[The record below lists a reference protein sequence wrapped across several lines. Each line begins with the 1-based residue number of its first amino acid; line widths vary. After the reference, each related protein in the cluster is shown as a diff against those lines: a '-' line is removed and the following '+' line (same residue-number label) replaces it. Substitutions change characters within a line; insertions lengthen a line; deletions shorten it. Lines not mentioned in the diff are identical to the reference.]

1 MLAKGL
7 KWGAGVTALMGMA
20 CATAAAAA
28 GAAEPTFTPEAFRAH
43 VAFLADDLL
52 EGRDIGSRG
61 HEIAA
66 RYVASR
72 FEALGLKPA
81 GDAGGWYQRIG
92 FAQASRGPTK
102 GTLTVTGAKGARTW
116 EHLDDVIVS
125 LNPAM
130 PKGEVS
136 GGLVFVGYGL
146 DVPKLGIDDYRG
158 LDVRGKIVVMLAG
171 FSKGM
176 PSEIA
181 AYASD
186 EKGSAA
192 EKHGAVGIISID
204 TLASAKR
211 RPFSQRLHFADGVTV
226 TWIGKDGVP
235 YREAP
240 GIKLSAFANGAAAEA
255 LFAGGAKPLATVLK
269 EASVDGARPK
279 GFALKTSA
287 KITQDAVV
295 TKITS
300 PNVVAMLPGTDPK
313 LKDDYVV
320 LSAHLDH
327 IGIAPEKPGDKPDTD
342 RINNG
347 ALDNAAGIATM
358 LEVARAMV
366 EAPEKPRRS
375 VIFLASTGEE
385 KGLLGAEYYA
395 RNPTVPPAHIVGNV
409 DIDMPLLLYKFT
421 DVIAFGSDHS
431 TLGPITAK
439 AVAPMGLKLSPD
451 PMPEETIFVRSDHYR
466 FVQQGV
472 PAVFLATGFANGGE
486 AQWGKFLGGAYHH
499 PGDDMNQP
507 IDWASGA
514 RFAEANY
521 RITEA
526 MADGDLAPQWYKGDF
541 FGDLYAPK
549 ATKAPAAK

>member
-1 MLAKGL
+1 MAAIAG
-7 KWGAGVTALMGMA
+7 GAL
-20 CATAAAAA
+20 
-28 GAAEPTFTPEAFRAH
+28 AAEPVFTPEAFRAH

-81 GDAGGWYQRIG
+81 GDAGGWYQNIA
-92 FAQASRGPTK
+92 FAQAKRGETR
-102 GTLTVTGAKGARTW
+102 GTLSVTGPGGTKTW
-116 EHLDDVIVS
+116 PHLDNVIIGI
-125 LNPAM
+125 NPAM
-130 PKGEVS
+130 PKAEVS
-136 GGLVFVGYGL
+136 APLVFVGYGL
-146 DVPKLGIDDYRG
+146 EVPGQGYDDYRG

-171 FSKGM
+171 FPKGM

-186 EKGSAA
+186 EKGAVA
-192 EKHGAVGIISID
+192 GKHGAIGIISID

-240 GIKLSAFANGAAAEA
+240 EIRLSGFANGPAAEA
-255 LFAGGAKPLATVLK
+255 LFAGGPKPLATVLK
-269 EASVDGARPK
+269 EAAVDGVRPK

-287 KITQDAVV
+287 KLTQDAIV

-300 PNVVAMLPGTDPK
+300 PNVVAMLPGADPK
-313 LKDDYVV
+313 LKDEYVV

-327 IGIAPEKPGDKPDTD
+327 IGIAPAKPDDKPDTD

-358 LEVARAMV
+358 LEVARAMS
-366 EAPEKPRRS
+366 EAPARPRRS

-385 KGLLGAEYYA
+385 KGLLGADYYA
-395 RNPTVPPAHIVGNV
+395 RNPTVPLKQIVGNV

-421 DVIAFGSDHS
+421 DVVAFGSDHS

-439 AVAPMGLKLSPD
+439 AVAPMGLTLSPD
-451 PMPEETIFVRSDHYR
+451 PMPEETIFVRSDHYK
-466 FVQQGV
+466 FVQQGI
-472 PAVFLATGFANGGE
+472 PAVFLATGFANGGGE
-486 AQWGKFLGGAYHH
+486 QWGKFLGGNYHH
-499 PGDDMNQP
+499 PGDDMKQP

-526 MADGDLAPQWYKGDF
+526 MADGDTPPLWNKGDF

-549 ATKAPAAK
+549 AVKAATK

>member
-1 MLAKGL
+1 MLRRITGSIVLGTLLASS
-7 KWGAGVTALMGMA
+7 GMA
-20 CATAAAAA
+20 Q
-28 GAAEPTFTPEAFRAH
+28 GPNPTFAPEAFRAH

-92 FAQASRGPTK
+92 FAQAKRSGTK
-102 GTLTVTGAKGARTW
+102 GTLTVTGRAGAKTW
-116 EHLDDVIVS
+116 AHLDNVLVG

-130 PKGEVS
+130 PKGEAS
-136 GGLVFVGYGL
+136 APLVFVGYGL
-146 DVPKLGIDDYRG
+146 DVPGQGLDDYRG
-158 LDVRGKIVVMLAG
+158 LDVRGKIVVQLAG
-171 FSKGM
+171 FPKGL

-186 EKGSAA
+186 EKGAA
-192 EKHGAVGIISID
+192 AAKHGAIGIISID

-211 RPFSQRLHFADGVTV
+211 RPFEQRLHFADGMTV
-226 TWIGKDGVP
+226 TWIGKDGTP
-235 YREAP
+235 HSDAP
-240 GIKLSAFANGAAAEA
+240 GIKLSAFANGPVAEA
-255 LFAGGAKPLATVLK
+255 MFAGGPKPLAAVLK
-269 EASVDGARPK
+269 EAAVDGAKPK
-279 GFALKTSA
+279 GFALKASA
-287 KITQDAVV
+287 KLTQDAVV
-295 TKITS
+295 TNITS
-300 PNVVAMLPGTDPK
+300 PNVVAILPGSDPK

-327 IGIAPEKPGDKPDTD
+327 IGITPEKPGDKPGTD

-358 LEVARAMV
+358 LEVARAMA
-366 EAPEKPRRS
+366 ESPKKPRRS

-385 KGLLGAEYYA
+385 KGLLGADYYA
-395 RNPTVPPAHIVGNV
+395 RNPTVPLSHIVGNI
-409 DIDMPLLLYKFT
+409 DLDMPLLLYKFK
-421 DVIAFGSDHS
+421 DVIAFGADHS
-431 TLGPITAK
+431 TLGPITAA
-439 AVAPMGLKLSPD
+439 AVKPLGLTLSPD
-451 PMPEETIFVRSDHYR
+451 PMPEETIFVRSDHYM
-466 FVQQGV
+466 FVRQGV
-472 PAVFLATGFANGGE
+472 PAVFLATGYANGGE
-486 AQWGKFLGGAYHH
+486 AAWGKFLGGNYHH
-499 PGDDMNQP
+499 PGDDINQP

-526 MADGDLAPQWYKGDF
+526 MADGDVAPMWNKGDF
-541 FGDLYAPK
+541 FGDLFAPK
-549 ATKAPAAK
+549 AARDRAK

>member
-1 MLAKGL
+1 MAKRASGI
-7 KWGAGVTALMGMA
+7 
-20 CATAAAAA
+20 AAALGMWAMAVTPLMAQAA
-28 GAAEPTFTPEAFRAH
+28 APAPSFTPEAFRAH
-43 VAFLADDLL
+43 VAFLSDDLL

-81 GDAGGWYQRIG
+81 GDNAGWYQRIG
-92 FAQASRGPTK
+92 FAQAQRGPTK
-102 GTLTVTGAKGARTW
+102 GTLSVSGAGGSHIW
-116 EHLDDVIVS
+116 EDLDNVVVG

-136 GGLVFVGYGL
+136 APLVFVGYGL
-146 DVPKLGIDDYRG
+146 DVPGQGYDDYRG
-158 LDVRGKIVVMLAG
+158 LDVRGKIVVMLSG
-171 FSKGM
+171 FPKGM

-186 EKGSAA
+186 AKGDAA
-192 EKHGAVGIISID
+192 EKRGAIGIISID

-211 RPFSQRLHFADGVTV
+211 RPFSLRLHFADGMTV

-235 YREAP
+235 HRDAP
-240 GIKLSAFANGAAAEA
+240 GIKLSAFANGPAAEA
-255 LFAGGAKPLATVLK
+255 LFAGGPKPLATVLK
-269 EASVDGARPK
+269 EAAVDGSKPK
-279 GFALKTSA
+279 GFPLKANA
-287 KITQDAVV
+287 KLTQDAVV
-295 TKITS
+295 TKISS
-300 PNVVAMLPGTDPK
+300 PNVVAILPGTDPK

-327 IGIAPEKPGDKPDTD
+327 IGITPPKPDDKPDTD

-385 KGLLGAEYYA
+385 KGLLGADYYA
-395 RNPTVPPAHIVGNV
+395 RNPTVPAAHIVGNV

-421 DVIAFGSDHS
+421 DVTAFGADHS
-431 TLGPITAK
+431 TLGPIVAK

-451 PMPEETIFVRSDHYR
+451 PMPEETIFVRSDHYM
-466 FVQQGV
+466 FVRQGV
-472 PAVFLATGFANGGE
+472 PAVFLATGFANGGG
-486 AQWGKFLGGAYHH
+486 AQWGKFLGGNYHH
-499 PGDDMNQP
+499 SGDDMNQP

-526 MADGDLAPQWYKGDF
+526 MADGDTAPLWNKGDF
-541 FGDLYAPK
+541 FGDLFSPK
-549 ATKAPAAK
+549 AVKAAAK